1 MRKALAILSL
11 TVLLGA
17 CAAAPTPPPAAPA
30 APAVSAAPAP
40 MLSASADPKAY
51 YAARCAG
58 CHAPDGSK
66 GLKGK
71 SADYVAN
78 ALNGYKAKTY
88 GGAKKEIMEAR
99 AAMLSDAD
107 IQALAKFTAAF

>member
-11 TVLLGA
+11 TALLGA
-17 CAAAPTPPPAAPA
+17 CAAAPTPPPSAPA
-30 APAVSAAPAP
+30 AVSAAPAP
-40 MLSASADPKAY
+40 MLNASADPKAY

-71 SADYVAN
+71 TADYVAN

-99 AAMLSDAD
+99 AAVLSDAD

>member
-1 MRKALAILSL
+1 MRKTLAILSL
-11 TVLLGA
+11 TALLGA
-17 CAAAPTPPPAAPA
+17 CAAATPPPPAAPP
-30 APAVSAAPAP
+30 APAVSAAPAVT
-40 MLSASADPKAY
+40 MSAAADPKAY

-58 CHAPDGSK
+58 CHAQDGSK

-99 AAMLSDAD
+99 AAVLSAD
-107 IQALAKFTAAF
+107 DIKALAAFTAMF

>member
-1 MRKALAILSL
+1 MRKTLAILSL
-11 TVLLGA
+11 TAVLGA
-17 CAAAPTPPPAAPA
+17 CVSAPTPPPTAPA
-30 APAVSAAPAP
+30 AVSAAPAP

-99 AAMLSDAD
+99 AAVLSDAD

>member
-1 MRKALAILSL
+1 MRKTIALLAV

-17 CAAAPTPPPAAPA
+17 ACAQAPKSSGPGAG
-30 APAVSAAPAP
+30 S
-40 MLSASADPKAY
+40 DPGIDAKAL

-58 CHAPDGSK
+58 CHGVDGSK

-71 SADYVAN
+71 SADYVLT

-88 GGAKKEIMEAR
+88 GGAKKAIMEAQ
-99 AAMLSDAD
+99 AANLAD
-107 IQALAKFTAAF
+107 PAVLALAKFVAGL